1 MVWEVFLNTQGNGEI
16 NRETSLHSPRDS
28 ISRSQSVLGFLS
40 LMVWVFFFLNNNGGR
55 KRTRR
60 RGSIDKLEKILYR
73 AKKIIKSFVLV
84 PNF

>member
-16 NRETSLHSPRDS
+16 NRETSLLSPRDS

-40 LMVWVFFFLNNNGGR
+40 LVILVSSFGITMEVGKEREEDPL
-55 KRTRR
+55 
-60 RGSIDKLEKILYR
+60 IKLAKILYR
-73 AKKIIKSFVLV
+73 AKKIIKSFVVV